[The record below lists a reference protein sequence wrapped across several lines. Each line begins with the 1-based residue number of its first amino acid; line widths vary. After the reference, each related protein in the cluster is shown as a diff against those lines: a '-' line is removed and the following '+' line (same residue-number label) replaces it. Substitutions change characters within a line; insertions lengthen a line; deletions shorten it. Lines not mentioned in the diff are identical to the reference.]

1 MFKKGFYATVK
12 LIRTKKK
19 PENMLDRETEQK
31 ILKAVSK
38 EPRTVLEVSKIIG
51 KSWRTTSTYIETL
64 KKETGLIG
72 IKLIKQG
79 NRNAVKIVYP
89 VSQELFQE
97 DAVQKRLE
105 DAIIHSYKKTDFS
118 PFDIYQ
124 YVDSNKRNS
133 FIERQKENIFNINKN
148 LAGQL
153 LEAKEEIL
161 VFSGDFS
168 WINLFLGEKSFAE
181 IFAELARKNIQ
192 IKVLANVDV
201 GTIENIERTVQ
212 LNSMIGKR
220 RIEVRHSQQALRGFI
235 VDRKLARFREI
246 KNIRDLDRASK
257 SKSYIFYEIFDKN
270 WVEWLTKLFYKLFST
285 SIGAETRIS
294 NLRSIKKI
302 NE

>member
-1 MFKKGFYATVK
+1 
-12 LIRTKKK
+12 
-19 PENMLDRETEQK
+19 MLDRETEQR
-31 ILKAVSK
+31 ILKAVCK
-38 EPRTVLEVSKIIG
+38 EPRTVLEISKIIG

-79 NRNAVKIVYP
+79 NRNSVKIIYLVN
-89 VSQELFQE
+89 QEHFQE

-105 DAIIHSYKKTDFS
+105 DAIMHSYKKTDFS

-124 YVDSNKRNS
+124 YVDSGKRNS
-133 FIERQKENIFNINKN
+133 FIERQRDNISNINRS

-181 IFAELARKNIQ
+181 VFSELARKNVQ

-201 GTIENIERTVQ
+201 GTIDNIERTIQ

-220 RIEVRHSQQALRGFI
+220 RIEVRHSLQPLRGFV
-235 VDRKLARFREI
+235 VDRRLARFREI
-246 KNIRDLDRASK
+246 KNIKELNRISK
-257 SKSYIFYEIFDKN
+257 TKSYIFYEIYDKA
-270 WVEWLTKLFYKLFST
+270 WVEWLTKLFYNMFST

-302 NE
+302 SE